1 MRIGVNG
8 LLKPARPR
16 TCADIIGRPVSR
28 DVHPS
33 PLACFLKKHDISISY
48 ITAFGTASYRC
59 PKRYEFPVERP
70 PGRRLLS
77 ARLGKGG
84 HRPPMPGLGVHREY
98 SALGPASAV
107 SGQDSCA
114 RVRHPKEY
122 GESLNIT
129 CLQQPN
135 GQSKVVFPNVYRE
148 SLLNKARQS
157 PEPTTEQEF
166 APSLHLSSRRHSGD
180 RRPDLVA
187 G

>member
-1 MRIGVNG
+1 MRRPSIAIG
-8 LLKPARPR
+8 
-16 TCADIIGRPVSR
+16 
-28 DVHPS
+28 
-33 PLACFLKKHDISISY
+33 CFLKKHDISISY
-48 ITAFGTASYRC
+48 IPPSGLLAIDVRNGTSFLLKEHPEDAF
-59 PKRYEFPVERP
+59 
-70 PGRRLLS
+70 S
-77 ARLGKGG
+77 ARAWAKADIG
-84 HRPPMPGLGVHREY
+84 PWCPDLGVHREY
-98 SALGPASAV
+98 SALRPASAV

-129 CLQQPN
+129 CSQPN
-135 GQSKVVFPNVYRE
+135 KQSKVVLPNVYRE